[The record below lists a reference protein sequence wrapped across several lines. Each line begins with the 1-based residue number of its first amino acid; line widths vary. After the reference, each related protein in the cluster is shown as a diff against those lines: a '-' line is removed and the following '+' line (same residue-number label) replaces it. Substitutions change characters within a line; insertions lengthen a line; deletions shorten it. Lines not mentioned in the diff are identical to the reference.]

1 MVADRGVDGGGLQ
14 TCVLTLLGDIDVRSS
29 SNSVTLLSR
38 LFAPIAPPA
47 DISTG
52 GICSFGGMGRDLGD
66 EAATAVTAATEAAV
80 GAGCGS

>member
-1 MVADRGVDGGGLQ
+1 VVGGGLQ

-38 LFAPIAPPA
+38 LFAPRDPPA
-47 DISTG
+47 DTPAG

-66 EAATAVTAATEAAV
+66 EAATAAAV
-80 GAGCGS
+80 SAGCGR